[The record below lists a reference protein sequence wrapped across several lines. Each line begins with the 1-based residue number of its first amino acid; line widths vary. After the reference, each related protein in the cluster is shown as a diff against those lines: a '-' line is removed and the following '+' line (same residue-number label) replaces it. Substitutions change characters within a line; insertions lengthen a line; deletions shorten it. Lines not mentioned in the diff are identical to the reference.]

1 MMLKRK
7 LVAKYSLWGG
17 CMNAISR
24 WLRSP
29 VFDGDDDKTRRADL
43 INKIAIGFLAFA
55 IAVFVGNLIGG
66 KTPFVAIVI
75 NVIAF
80 CLLLPV
86 LGWSRSGRLS
96 LAQGWLLV
104 VAFVCVTGAI
114 ASLGTIR
121 VPVTSLYLAGV
132 IVSGLLFDRPGIIY
146 ATAACSISVFGLI
159 WAENAGLLPLPNRS
173 VGFPQ
178 WVTYTA
184 LCGFTGTLVYSLNR
198 VTKVALARAETELGQ
213 RKLIEEALNVANQKL
228 SQRVEEVE
236 YLQQEL
242 REQALRD
249 SLTGLYNRRYLNDAL
264 DRELVRAKRD
274 RSPLSL
280 LMIDVD
286 HFKKVN
292 DTHGHHVG
300 DKILAQLATLLTT
313 HARGSDIV
321 CRYGGEEFLVLMPG
335 TGEDFARS
343 RAEEIRQKSA
353 LLIGQM
359 EERVVHVTLSIGI
372 AVYPAHGE
380 NWEEVVRKADN
391 ALYQSKHEGR
401 NCVTVWNGE
410 VRGG

>member
-1 MMLKRK
+1 
-7 LVAKYSLWGG
+7 
-17 CMNAISR
+17 MNAISR

-66 KTPFVAIVI
+66 KTPFIAIVI

-343 RAEEIRQKSA
+343 RAEEIRQKSE

-401 NCVTVWNGE
+401 NRVTVWDGE
-410 VRGG
+410 VHGG

>member
-1 MMLKRK
+1 
-7 LVAKYSLWGG
+7 
-17 CMNAISR
+17 MNAISR

-66 KTPFVAIVI
+66 KTPFIAIVI

-198 VTKVALARAETELGQ
+198 VTKDALARAETELGQ
-213 RKLIEEALNVANQKL
+213 RKLIEEALNIANQKL

-264 DRELVRAKRD
+264 DRELARAKRD

-292 DTHGHHVG
+292 DTHGHHFG
-300 DKILAQLATLLTT
+300 DQILAQLAILLTT

-343 RAEEIRQKSA
+343 RAEEIRQKSE

-380 NWEEVVRKADN
+380 NWDEVVRKADN

-401 NCVTVWNGE
+401 NRVTVWNGE

>member
-1 MMLKRK
+1 M
-7 LVAKYSLWGG
+7 
-17 CMNAISR
+17 
-24 WLRSP
+24 
-29 VFDGDDDKTRRADL
+29 FDGDDDKTRRADL

>member
-1 MMLKRK
+1 
-7 LVAKYSLWGG
+7 
-17 CMNAISR
+17 MNAISR